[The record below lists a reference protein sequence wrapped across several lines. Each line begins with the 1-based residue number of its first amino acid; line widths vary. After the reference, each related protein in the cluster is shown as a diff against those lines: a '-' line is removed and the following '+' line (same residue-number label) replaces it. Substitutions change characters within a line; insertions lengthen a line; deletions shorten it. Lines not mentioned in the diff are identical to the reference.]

1 MSSNTV
7 VNTANNS
14 NDCFDLIVGTNNFT
28 FHPINNRWF
37 YDHLKTQ
44 QATYWLPES
53 IDYSLDRDE
62 YEKKLNE
69 GERYVVRNIL
79 AFFAAADGIVA
90 KNINT
95 TFIDQIEIKE
105 VQQVFRYQ
113 AMIEDI
119 HSETYSLLL
128 DTIIREK
135 DEKTIV
141 LNAINTIPVITKKA
155 KWAQKWTNDMNSA
168 TIAHQI
174 VSMACVEGIQFQG
187 SFCAIFWLKKRGLM
201 PALIHS
207 NESIS
212 REEEQHTRTWVN
224 LYQSLKPEFK
234 LAPEVVVEI
243 VKEAVDIEVEFIID
257 SIPCA
262 LLGMNSSMMKQYIYY
277 IADQLLYR
285 LIGQKEYKVGQPF
298 DFMESMSIEVKTNFF
313 ERRVADYNKAGASL
327 DTEDSK
333 KIRFD
338 DDF

>member
-1 MSSNTV
+1 MST
-7 VNTANNS
+7 NNS
-14 NDCFDLIVGTNNFT
+14 NDCFDLIVGANNFA

-37 YDHLKTQ
+37 YGHLKTQ

-53 IDYSLDRDE
+53 IDYSLDRDD

-95 TFIDQIEIKE
+95 TFIDCIEIKE

-135 DEKTIV
+135 EEKTVV
-141 LNAINTIPVITKKA
+141 LNAINTIPAISKKA
-155 KWAQKWTNDMNSA
+155 AWAQKWTNDANA

-174 VSMACVEGIQFQG
+174 ISMVCVEGIQFQG

-212 REEEQHTRTWVN
+212 REEEKHTETWVN
-224 LYQSLKPEFK
+224 LYRSLKQEFK
-234 LAPEVVVEI
+234 LAPEVVIEIVREAVEI
-243 VKEAVDIEVEFIID
+243 EIEFIID

-262 LLGMNSSMMKQYIYY
+262 LLGMNSSMMRQYIYY

-313 ERRVADYNKAGASL
+313 ERRVADYNKAGSSS
-327 DTEDSK
+327 DTADSK

>member
-1 MSSNTV
+1 MSTD
-7 VNTANNS
+7 NS
-14 NDCFDLIVGTNNFT
+14 NDCFDLIVGANNFT

-53 IDYSLDRDE
+53 IDYSLDRDD

-95 TFIDQIEIKE
+95 TFIDCIEIKE

-135 DEKTIV
+135 EEKTVV
-141 LNAINTIPVITKKA
+141 LNAINTIPAISKKA
-155 KWAQKWTNDMNSA
+155 AWAQKWTNDANA

-174 VSMACVEGIQFQG
+174 ISMVCVEGIQFQG

-212 REEEQHTRTWVN
+212 REEEKHTETWVN
-224 LYQSLKPEFK
+224 LYRSLKQEFK

-243 VKEAVDIEVEFIID
+243 VREAVEIEIEFIID

-262 LLGMNSSMMKQYIYY
+262 LLGMNSSMMRQYIYY

-313 ERRVADYNKAGASL
+313 ERRVADYNKAGSSS
-327 DTEDSK
+327 DTADSK